1 MTERERERRD
11 AVQDPDLAAYHDG
24 ELRGFARWRF
34 ERRLRR
40 DPELRRELARL
51 ERIRAAVRGAAAGA
65 PDPDLWDRIALRLPA
80 ADAARAAAREARRA
94 RRLWLVALPV
104 GAAAAAGLAGVA
116 LYFRTAPI
124 PGPEEE
130 AAGVVR
136 WMRAG
141 RSSVFVREE
150 AGPQG
155 ATIIWL
161 LHDPNETAARRRT
174 GETV

>member
-1 MTERERERRD
+1 MTGRDRDERN
-11 AVQDPDLAAYHDG
+11 AAGDPELAAYHDG
-24 ELRGFARWRF
+24 ELRGLARWRF

-40 DPELRRELARL
+40 DPVLRRELARL
-51 ERIRAAVRGAAAGA
+51 ERIRAALRDAAAGA
-65 PDPDLWDRIALRLPA
+65 PGPDLWDRIALRLPA
-80 ADAARAAAREARRA
+80 ADAARAEAREARRA
-94 RRLWLVALPV
+94 QRRWLVALPL

-116 LYFRTAPI
+116 LYFAAP
-124 PGPEEE
+124 PVGEPAVES
-130 AAGVVR
+130 AGVVR